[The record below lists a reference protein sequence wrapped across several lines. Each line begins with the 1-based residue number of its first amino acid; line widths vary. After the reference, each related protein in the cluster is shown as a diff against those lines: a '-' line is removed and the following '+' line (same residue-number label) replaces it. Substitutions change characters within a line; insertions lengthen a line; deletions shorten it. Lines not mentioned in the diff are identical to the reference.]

1 MTAEP
6 LKPEVYARV
15 FDSLPEGKAVLE
27 ELIVR
32 FGGNPYVRGGQEAE
46 RETNYRA
53 GGNRV
58 VSFIVA
64 RINQASGVTDPN
76 AEE

>member
-1 MTAEP
+1 MTREP

-15 FDSLPEGKAVLE
+15 FDSLPEGKLVLD
-27 ELIVR
+27 ELIRR
-32 FGGNPYVRGGQEAE
+32 FGGNPFTHGGHEGDRA
-46 RETNYRA
+46 TAYKA

-64 RINQASGVTDPN
+64 RLNQANNVEDPN